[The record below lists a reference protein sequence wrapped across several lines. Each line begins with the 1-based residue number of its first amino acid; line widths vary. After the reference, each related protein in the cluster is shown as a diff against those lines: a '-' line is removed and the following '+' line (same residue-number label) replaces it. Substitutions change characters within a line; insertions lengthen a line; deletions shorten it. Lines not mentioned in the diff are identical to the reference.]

1 MKRDRIL
8 ETVMEALN
16 KYYGNMYDEY
26 AKENDKNNGLRV
38 VLEAVDTANYVK
50 ENLK

>member
-1 MKRDRIL
+1 MNRDTVL
-8 ETVMEALN
+8 EIVMEALN
-16 KYYGNMYDEY
+16 KHYEKIYNGY

-38 VLEAVDTANYVK
+38 VIESAEVANYVK